1 MFARPQTCLRGAAW
15 LCQPDRSSHFRH
27 RYSMTDT
34 PTKDRSVNLFLF
46 SLIAIVVGVVTGF
59 GAILFRSLIAIVHN
73 ALFLERFSAIYD
85 ANIYT
90 PSSPWGPLIILVP
103 VIGGIAV
110 VFLVKTF
117 APEARGH
124 GVPEVMD
131 AIFYNEGRIRPVVA
145 AVKSLASAIAIG
157 SGSAV
162 GREGPIIQIG
172 ASLGSSIG
180 QLIRLEAWQRITLVA
195 AGAGAGIA
203 ATFNTPIGG
212 VIFAI
217 ELMMPEVSTRT
228 FLPVAL
234 ATGTATFVGRMF
246 MGPRPAFDVPA
257 VGTLSIHASAIYLL
271 VLYALLGAITGAGA
285 TAFIKGLHFAEAQF
299 ERIHNAYIRHAIG
312 MGLVGCMMY
321 AFLQF
326 SGHYHVDGVGYATV
340 QDVLLGGLAAGP
352 FLALLSVSK
361 LFATSLSLGS
371 GSSGG
376 IFSPSLFMGC
386 TLGGAFGAL
395 AHAIFPSAGISIPA
409 FAMVGMAAMVGGG
422 TGAAMTAVTM
432 IFEMTLD
439 YAIVM
444 PMIIAVA
451 ISIGCRRVLSRE
463 NIYTIKLMARRH
475 FIPKALHANMFLV
488 RRAADVM
495 DRDMLVLPHT
505 LPLDDFLRQHGH
517 EKRLRHVV
525 VTRDDKIVG
534 VLRVNTGLRRGLE
547 TAYTSL
553 SLGHVASREFT
564 IARGQDVMFNV
575 IGRMWR
581 RRAMMVVVAES
592 DGIPRPADIVGV
604 ITKEHVADSV
614 AESIK
619 PYASSDAIL

>member
-1 MFARPQTCLRGAAW
+1 MDQATSPE
-15 LCQPDRSSHFRH
+15 
-27 RYSMTDT
+27 
-34 PTKDRSVNLFLF
+34 RSVNLFVF
-46 SLIAIVVGVVTGF
+46 SIIAIAVGIITGF
-59 GAILFRSLIAIVHN
+59 GATLFRALIAIVHN
-73 ALFLERFSAIYD
+73 LLFLGHFSAVYD
-85 ANIYT
+85 ANVYT
-90 PSSPWGPLIILVP
+90 PASPWGPFVILVP
-103 VIGGIAV
+103 VVGGMGV
-110 VFLVKTF
+110 VTLVKTF

-145 AVKSLASAIAIG
+145 IVKSLASALAIG

-180 QLIRLEAWQRITLVA
+180 QMIRLEAWQRITLVA

-212 VIFAI
+212 VIFAV

-234 ATGTATFVGRMF
+234 ATGTATFIGRLF
-246 MGPRPAFDVPA
+246 FGPRPAFNVPDVGILPVHIA
-257 VGTLSIHASAIYLL
+257 DVYLL
-271 VLYALLGAITGAGA
+271 VAYAALGAIAGAGA
-285 TAFIKGLHFAEAQF
+285 AGFIRGLHFAENQF
-299 ERIHNAYIRHAIG
+299 DRIKNPYLRHAIG
-312 MGLVGCMMY
+312 MSIVGTMMY
-321 AFLQF
+321 AFLRY
-326 SGHYHVDGVGYATV
+326 SGHYQIDGVGYSTIEAV
-340 QDVLLGGLAAGP
+340 MMGGLVTAP
-352 FLALLSVSK
+352 FLALLFVSK
-361 LFATSLSLGS
+361 LAATSLSLGS

-376 IFSPSLFMGC
+376 IFSPSLYMGA

-395 AHAIFPSAGISIPA
+395 LHMAFPAAGISVPA
-409 FAMVGMAAMVGGG
+409 FAMVGMAAMVGGA

-439 YAIVM
+439 YSIVM

-451 ISIGCRRVLSRE
+451 VSIGCRRVLSAE
-463 NIYTIKLMARRH
+463 NIYSIKLLARRH

-495 DRDMLVLPHT
+495 DNDILVLPDT
-505 LPLDDFLRQHGH
+505 MAFDEFLHQPEHGG
-517 EKRLRHVV
+517 RMRHVV
-525 VTRDDKIVG
+525 VTHGDSIAG
-534 VLRVNTGLRRGLE
+534 VLRVNTALRRGLE
-547 TAYTSL
+547 GAFTGLT
-553 SLGHVASREFT
+553 LGDVASPDFT
-564 IARGQDVMFNV
+564 IARADDIMFNV
-575 IGRMWR
+575 IGRIWR
-581 RRAMMVVVAES
+581 RKTTMAVVVAGG
-592 DGIPRPADIVGV
+592 GIVPRKSNVVGM

-619 PYASSDAIL
+619 PYAASDAFL